1 MSVTASQEGDLLKSE
16 PRPSAR
22 DRLLAAANELFYK
35 EGVHTVGIDR
45 VIDRAGVAKASLYN
59 TFGSKDELV
68 RAYLEARHAS
78 VAARITRA
86 IAKHDNPRSKLLG
99 VFDAQGELFAEPDFR
114 GCAFVSA
121 SSESPTDLVAEAAD
135 NYRGW
140 VRSLLT
146 DLARDCGVT
155 EPENLGRQL
164 HLLYDGAGLS
174 ARMDRDP
181 AAAVAARKAAETL
194 LDAALAQQLCYLIMC
209 DRSALV
215 ESVSPT
221 LSRRH
226 EAGAPSARGMLLTLL
241 GEFVLPADGTA
252 WTSAVLASFGR
263 LGVAEKATRQA
274 LMRTSNAG
282 WLEPEKIGRRTR
294 WRLTRSAEKLL
305 TDGAERIYSFGPA
318 PDWGGQWV
326 LVQVRIPE
334 SDRRARH
341 VVRTRLTWAGFGS
354 LGASLWI
361 SPHPARQKEAE
372 KVLRD
377 AGVADAAHVFVATR
391 TGMTDT
397 RAMVA
402 QAWDLPAIE
411 AQYEGFTAEFGDPH
425 PQDVLARQLE
435 LVHAWRRFPSLD
447 PALPRELLPA
457 HWTGEMAA
465 RLFADRHEQ
474 WLDGSRTEWKRLNAE
489 NATNH

>member
-1 MSVTASQEGDLLKSE
+1 MAVKAGPVKT
-16 PRPSAR
+16 AR
-22 DRLLAAANELFYK
+22 DRLLAAANELFYQ

-68 RAYLEARHAS
+68 RAYLESRHAN
-78 VAARITRA
+78 VVARITRT
-86 IAKHDNPRSKLLG
+86 IAEHDEPADKLLS
-99 VFDAQGELFAEPDFR
+99 VFDAQGELFAEPGFR

-121 SSESPTDLVAEAAD
+121 SSESPTELVAEAAD
-135 NYRGW
+135 DYRRW

-146 DLARDCGVT
+146 NLARDCGVT
-155 EPENLGRQL
+155 DAESLGRQL
-164 HLLYDGAGLS
+164 HLLYDGASLS

-181 AAAVAARKAAETL
+181 SAAVAARQAAAIL
-194 LDAALAQQLCYLIMC
+194 LDAARAQPLCYIFMS
-209 DRSALV
+209 DRSVLV
-215 ESVSPT
+215 EPASPT

-226 EAGAPSARGMLLTLL
+226 EAGAPSARGMLLSLL
-241 GEFVLPADGTA
+241 GEFVLPTDGTA
-252 WTSAVLASFGR
+252 WTSAVLAAFGR

-282 WLEPEKIGRRTR
+282 WLEPEKVGRRTR

-318 PDWGGQWV
+318 PGWDGQWV

-361 SPHPARQKEAE
+361 SPHSRKNEAE

-377 AGVADAAHVFVATR
+377 AGVADAAHVFMATR

-397 RAMVA
+397 RAMVS

-411 AQYEGFTAEFGDPH
+411 AQYERFAAEFADPF
-425 PQDVLARQLE
+425 PPDLLARQLE

-457 HWTGEMAA
+457 GWTGEMAA
-465 RLFADRHEQ
+465 RLFADRHER
-474 WLDGSRTEWKRLNAE
+474 WLDGSRTEWKRLNVE